1 MKAKEIREMSA
12 SDLDHK
18 VEGLKK
24 ELLDLR
30 FKQAANQLKNPI
42 KLREVRRDIARI
54 NTVQSE
60 KRS

>member
-12 SDLDHK
+12 SDQDHK
-18 VEGLKK
+18 LEGLRK

-54 NTVQSE
+54 KTVRSE